1 MWIRRISNAFKQGFC
16 ALKDLETDFAI
27 FTNHFFVIAEEVPQT
42 HQMELN
48 EIYSA
53 TAPLS

>member
-1 MWIRRISNAFKQGFC
+1 MWIRRISNAFKQVFC

-48 EIYSA
+48 ELYSA